1 MSLEDFQLLDNEP
14 LDNNII
20 KRDFTKIYHRQGGQL
35 NQSDQNIEF
44 IFGENNNY
52 HQIGNGYLEL
62 NITVRKRDTTNFH
75 NDDPVRLVNNG
86 FAFCFKEARLSTSLG
101 SDIEINKFC
110 GQVSTIMRA
119 ISNKDGDLVSQFD
132 NINEIDIPVLN
143 RLTDLPVQIRD
154 TPHEKMLINN
164 HTEANRGKIKGY
176 LYLEDI
182 FGFCKTFKKVT
193 KNLGFHLQFKTND
206 LQDIIYTS
214 MTDDIDVTINNLYL
228 YVPNLIPSVETQLM
242 FNEATQNNYKISY
255 DEWFTER
262 RIISDTITQLDIG
275 SSQNVQS
282 PKYLIGAHQTKDRI
296 DGAISTKNVA
306 IFDNLDLRKY
316 YIEIYGQRYPRD
328 SSLMNYDQNDYI
340 EQYKDLKLFFKE
352 YIGELLLSP
361 FISYPDMKTKY
372 PIEIIDLRHQ
382 SDHITPKKIQ
392 LFLEYGA
399 DPDSARFFLILI
411 RRREIELKSDGNKLI
426 EVKVL

>member
-14 LDNNII
+14 LDNSII
-20 KRDFTKIYHRQGGQL
+20 KRDFTKIYHRQGDQL

-52 HQIGNGYLEL
+52 HQIGNAYLEF
-62 NITVRKRDTTNFH
+62 NITVRKNDSTNFH
-75 NDDPVRLVNNG
+75 NDDPVRLVNIV
-86 FAFCFKEARLSTSLG
+86 FAYCFKEARLTTSIG
-101 SDIEINKFC
+101 GDIEINKFC

-119 ISNKDGDLVSQFD
+119 ISNKEGDLVSQFD
-132 NINEIDIPVLN
+132 NINENDIPVLN
-143 RLTDLPVQIRD
+143 RLADLPVQIRD
-154 TPHEKMLINN
+154 TPHQKMLINN
-164 HTEANRGKIKGY
+164 HTDTNKGKIKGY

-214 MTDDIDVTINNLYL
+214 MTDDINVSINNLYL

-275 SSQNVQS
+275 SSQNVQN
-282 PKYLIGAHQTKDRI
+282 PKYLIGSHQTKDRI

-316 YIEIYGQRYPRD
+316 YIEIDGQRYPRD
-328 SSLMNYDQNDYI
+328 SSLMNYEQNDYI

-352 YIGELLLSP
+352 YIGEQLLSP

-382 SDHITPKKIQ
+382 ADHITPKKIQ

-399 DPDSARFFLILI
+399 DPENARFFLILI
-411 RRREIELKSDGNKLI
+411 RRREIELISDGNKLI
-426 EVKVL
+426 EIKTI